1 MKKKKQKPLEIKGVT
16 ANNAVWLWVSVFAG
30 VKNITE
36 MTSYHRTRRQNQWK
50 NEPLSPRYPWWGRP
64 PVMGTFFPPP
74 TKIKTELLLPF
85 IWLSFLTASRGART
99 LKLAEAVRGYW
110 TAWVTAHCQPA
121 TWFLFPRGLEMKL
134 FLRSVG
140 CLIDKAYGIRTR
152 LMYSLSF
159 IMSTRADSY
168 LLFLLYLYL
177 MFRWKVYFIT
187 LSSSFFAPSL
197 TFTWATA
204 CRWWYLI
211 LQPTPSTY
219 SVILFSITCSQ

>member
-1 MKKKKQKPLEIKGVT
+1 MKEWTAFPEIPL
-16 ANNAVWLWVSVFAG
+16 
-30 VKNITE
+30 
-36 MTSYHRTRRQNQWK
+36 MRTSACNG
-50 NEPLSPRYPWWGRP
+50 N
-64 PVMGTFFPPP
+64 FFPPP

-187 LSSSFFAPSL
+187 VSSSFFAPSL